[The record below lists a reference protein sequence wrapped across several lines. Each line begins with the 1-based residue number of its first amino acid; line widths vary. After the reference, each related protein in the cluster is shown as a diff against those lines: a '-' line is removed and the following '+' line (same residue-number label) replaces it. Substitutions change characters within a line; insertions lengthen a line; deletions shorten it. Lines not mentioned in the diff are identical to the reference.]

1 MKKFSHPFMQ
11 LLVMA
16 GISLFLMLV
25 ASFPMVVLAFAGVD
39 FEARMPSMIM
49 LAAVQAA
56 TFLLP
61 PVLMV
66 QLYYSGEKRSFWR
79 FDFSCRKWLLA
90 LAGVVVMLLFSP
102 LNDWL
107 ATWNGSWDFGLL
119 DDRLRTMQELSETQM
134 KSMLDVT
141 SVSGLL
147 FNLLVVAVVPAV
159 CEEAFFRV
167 GIQNLM
173 HRWTGNIHAAI
184 WITAALFSVVHFEAY
199 SFMPRFLM
207 GALLG
212 YLFVYGGSFVVNASA
227 HFVNNAVVVALYWL
241 SARGIIGIDMASP
254 LGLNPM
260 VTICCTLAA
269 VVLFVVAFAKNLKIS
284 R

>member
-1 MKKFSHPFMQ
+1 
-11 LLVMA
+11 
-16 GISLFLMLV
+16 
-25 ASFPMVVLAFAGVD
+25 
-39 FEARMPSMIM
+39 
-49 LAAVQAA
+49 
-56 TFLLP
+56 
-61 PVLMV
+61 
-66 QLYYSGEKRSFWR
+66 
-79 FDFSCRKWLLA
+79 
-90 LAGVVVMLLFSP
+90 
-102 LNDWL
+102 
-107 ATWNGSWDFGLL
+107 
-119 DDRLRTMQELSETQM
+119 
-134 KSMLDVT
+134 MLDVT

>member
-39 FEARMPSMIM
+39 LEARMPSMIM

-241 SARGIIGIDMASP
+241 SARGIIGIDKASP